1 MPTRLVDGRR
11 PAAGP
16 TVVTLAE
23 VGASDIGV
31 AGGKGANLGEML
43 RAGFRVPDG
52 FVITTAAY
60 SAALQA
66 TLRAPFPKPA
76 PESPAPES
84 PAPESPA
91 DVSDALRADIGA
103 AYRQLGSGPVAVR
116 SSATAEDLPGATF
129 AGQQETYLNVLGE
142 DSLLEAVR
150 ACWASLWG
158 ERAVSYRERLGVN
171 ADEVLIA
178 VVVQRMVPAEVAG
191 VLFTANPLTG
201 RRDQMVID
209 ASAGLGES
217 VVSGLVSPDHFVV
230 NVDGRLEDWSGGGQ
244 EVVVVAAQGGGTTHE
259 TGSAATEPVLAP
271 RHLGELAELGRR
283 AVELFGRPQDIE
295 WATIGDDIWILQSR
309 PMTALPPAPFRLNPL
324 QRKVGPFFT
333 EMFQQRPYPLD
344 VSGWLRY
351 GIEDMLVR
359 MAGSVGVAFP
369 SLSTVLPEEDGVVVR
384 LIPPVP
390 RPTRRIVMAPLSIRR
405 RVRRFDA
412 VRWTADERF
421 TEFRALVDDLDRVD
435 TADLTWPELL
445 AMTRRTFAGMGLITE
460 LRVSYLPSAFVPVL
474 RLRLWLMVL
483 GRLRL
488 APALVAGAE
497 TRTTQANRALTE
509 LAAAVAADARLR
521 RLFEEL
527 QPAELLDKIH
537 ADDSL
542 AKWRSAF
549 DGFLAEYGHRESV
562 SVALSSSPTWS
573 EAPELVLGIIRAL
586 LDERPP
592 ETHQTDDAV
601 AELTTHPA
609 LRSRRLRA
617 RVLSAV
623 QASRVGMALRE
634 DTHFYATRMIPPL
647 RRAILELGVR
657 LHRIG
662 VLAEP
667 GDVFHLRLEE
677 LGAVG
682 EPDALTGGERDRL
695 RNRVIA
701 RAAKRNEMARFP
713 LLDPDL
719 LFAHRPTMDGALLS
733 GVGASRGVATG
744 EVSVVHGPAEFG
756 KLRSGQIL
764 VCPYTNPSW
773 TPLFLR
779 AAAVVVDAG
788 GLGSHA
794 AIVAREYGIPAVMGT
809 RNGTNALV
817 DGQRVTVDGGRGIV
831 TATVDEG

>member
-1 MPTRLVDGRR
+1 MSTRLVDGR
-11 PAAGP
+11 PAPVP

-31 AGGKGANLGEML
+31 AGGKGANLGELL

-66 TLRAPFPKPA
+66 APRASSPKPA
-76 PESPAPES
+76 PGSQAP
-84 PAPESPA
+84 
-91 DVSDALRADIGA
+91 DVSDALRADITA
-103 AYRQLGSGPVAVR
+103 AYRRLGSGAVAVR

-129 AGQQETYLNVLGE
+129 AGQQETYLNVVGE

-158 ERAVSYRERLGVN
+158 ERAVSYRKRLGVN

-217 VVSGLVSPDHFVV
+217 VVSGLVSPDHFLV
-230 NVDGRLEDWSGGGQ
+230 NADGRLADWSCGGQ
-244 EVVVVAAQGGGTTHE
+244 EVVVTAAEGGGTTHE
-259 TGSAATEPVLAP
+259 AGSTTTEPVLDP
-271 RHLGELAELGRR
+271 RQLGELAALGRR

-295 WATIGDDIWILQSR
+295 WATAGDDLWVLQSR

-369 SLSTVLPEEDGVVVR
+369 PVSTVLPEEDGVVVR
-384 LIPPVP
+384 LVPPVP
-390 RPTRRIVMAPLSIRR
+390 RPTRRVVMAPLSIRR

-412 VRWTADERF
+412 ARWTADERF
-421 TEFRALVDDLDRVD
+421 TEFQALVDDLNTVD
-435 TADLTWPELL
+435 TASLTWPELL
-445 AMTRRTFAGMGLITE
+445 EMIRRTFAGMGLITE
-460 LRVSYLPSAFVPVL
+460 LRVSYLPSAFVPLL
-474 RLRLWLMVL
+474 RLRLWLVVL

-509 LAAAVAADARLR
+509 LAAGVLADARLR

-527 QPAELLDKIH
+527 EPAQLLEQIH
-537 ADDSL
+537 ADDSF
-542 AKWRSAF
+542 AQWRSAF
-549 DGFLAEYGHRESV
+549 NGFLAEYGHRESV

-586 LDERPP
+586 LDDRPP
-592 ETHQTDDAV
+592 ETRQTDDAV

-609 LRSRRLRA
+609 LRVRRLRG

-623 QASRVGMALRE
+623 HASRVGMGLRE
-634 DTHFYATRMIPPL
+634 DTHFYATMMIPPL
-647 RRAILELGVR
+647 RRAILELGAR
-657 LHRIG
+657 LHRIE
-662 VLAEP
+662 VLAEA

-677 LGAVG
+677 LNAVG
-682 EPDALTGGERDRL
+682 DPDALPVDERERL
-695 RNRVIA
+695 RRRVIA
-701 RAAKRNEMARFP
+701 RAAMREELAHFP

-719 LFAHRPTMDGALLS
+719 LFAHRPTVDGVLLS

-744 EVSVVHGPAEFG
+744 EVSVVHRPAEFG

-809 RNGTNALV
+809 RNGTNALI

-831 TATVDEG
+831 TAGVGG

>member
-1 MPTRLVDGRR
+1 MATRLVEGLP
-11 PAAGP
+11 PAAP
-16 TVVTLAE
+16 TVLTLAE
-23 VGASDIGV
+23 VGASDVAV
-31 AGGKGANLGEML
+31 AGGKGANLGELL

-60 SAALQA
+60 AA
-66 TLRAPFPKPA
+66 
-76 PESPAPES
+76 
-84 PAPESPA
+84 
-91 DVSDALRADIGA
+91 ALRADHAPDPKTSALEQLVLSLPDALCAEITA
-103 AYRQLGSGPVAVR
+103 AYGRLGAGPVAVR

-129 AGQQETYLNVLGE
+129 AGQQETYLNILGE
-142 DSLLEAVR
+142 ESLLAAVV

-158 ERAVSYRERLGVN
+158 DRAVSYRERLGID
-171 ADEVLIA
+171 AGEVSIA
-178 VVVQRMVPAEVAG
+178 VVVQRMIPADVAG

-201 RRDQMVID
+201 RRDQLVID

-217 VVSGLVSPDHFVV
+217 VVSGLVSPDHFVLTA
-230 NVDGRLEDWSGGGQ
+230 DGRLEEWSAGGQ
-244 EVVVVAAQGGGTTHE
+244 EVVISAAEGGGTTRE
-259 TGSAATEPVLAP
+259 SGSATTEQVLDA
-271 RHLGELAELGRR
+271 RQLGELVALGRR
-283 AVELFGRPQDIE
+283 TAGLFGRPQDIE
-295 WATIGDDIWILQSR
+295 WAAAGEDIWIVQSR

-359 MAGSVGVAFP
+359 MAASVGVAFP
-369 SLSTVLPEEDGVVVR
+369 PLSTVLPEEDGVVVG
-384 LIPPVP
+384 LVPPIP
-390 RPTRRIVMAPLSIRR
+390 RPTRRIVMAPVSIRR
-405 RVRRFDA
+405 RVRQFDA
-412 VRWTADERF
+412 TRWTADERF
-421 TEFRALVDDLDRVD
+421 SQFQALGAELTRAD
-435 TADLTWPELL
+435 TAGLTWPELL
-445 AMTRRTFAGMGLITE
+445 EMVRRTFAGMRLITE
-460 LRVSYLPSAFVPVL
+460 LRVSYLPSAFVPLL
-474 RLRLWLMVL
+474 RLRLWLVVL

-509 LAAAVAADARLR
+509 LAAGVRADVRLR

-527 QPAELLDKIH
+527 QPVQLLGQIH
-537 ADDSL
+537 ADESL
-542 AKWRSAF
+542 VRWRSLF
-549 DGFLAEYGHRESV
+549 DDFLAEYGHRESV

-586 LDERPP
+586 LDDRSP
-592 ETHQTDDAV
+592 ETRRIEDPI

-609 LRSRRLRA
+609 LRIRRLRD

-623 QASRVGMALRE
+623 QASRVGMGLRE
-634 DTHFYATRMIPPL
+634 DTHFYATTMIPPL
-647 RRAILELGVR
+647 RLALLELGTR
-657 LHRIG
+657 LLRLG
-662 VLAEP
+662 VLAES

-677 LGAVG
+677 LQAISD
-682 EPDALTGGERDRL
+682 PDALPGDERERL
-695 RNRVIA
+695 RRTVIA
-701 RAAKRNEMARFP
+701 RAVKREELARFP

-719 LFAHRPTMDGALLS
+719 LFAHRRPVNGALLS
-733 GVGASRGVATG
+733 GVGASRGVASG
-744 EVSVVHGPAEFG
+744 EVSVVHRPEEFG

-809 RNGTNALV
+809 RNGTSALF
-817 DGQRVTVDGGRGIV
+817 DGQRVTVDGGRGLV
-831 TATVDEG
+831 TAGPDA